1 MGKFPGLLQ
10 KYWLL
15 PCLLLAGYGG
25 NYFKLHIFFG
35 VDFLFG
41 SIATLLVLVCY
52 GLPWGLVSAAI
63 AGSHTLIIWRHGYG
77 LLIIMLEAL
86 VMGLML
92 RRRKT
97 NLVLINSLFW
107 LLIGIPLVYIFYR
120 WGLGMTPVTT
130 GLITLKQATNG
141 IFNSLIASFLITGF
155 GLPRQK
161 PLPSRN
167 SAFFAWKKLSFEQT
181 LFNLLVAFIFFPL
194 LFITVVNGQEAFSQ
208 MEKQT
213 VKELTALSIPIK
225 NSVEDWY
232 QNHLEG
238 AETFATEALPLV
250 AEINQGNGDQLPALN
265 LITQT
270 IQTAFTGFSNI
281 YVGDRQGKIIV
292 SSPELNEVG
301 ELRLGLIEAEK
312 IAGFASP
319 PQIQISPLKR
329 TNVNINPHVAITI
342 PLLANKGLEGFVN
355 ASLNLAQTK
364 DLLYADR
371 VIKELNITLIN
382 GQNQVV
388 ASTIEDL
395 LPLSY
400 YQAFQGGEPRDL
412 GQSTY
417 HWYPDKPA
425 NPTTRWRNSYYYRI
439 LPLDKIN
446 GWQLVIGLPARES
459 IEKLQSQSVQKLGLL
474 LLLSLVGLVIA
485 ISVSKRVANPL
496 LTLAKITTDIPAKM
510 QYQGLTPIALHSEV
524 SEVITLNENFNEML
538 ITLQNQFK
546 IIKQAKDNLE
556 MRVAERTHTLIMI
569 NKQLAEEIEERQR
582 IEVKLREA
590 KESAELA
597 NRVKS
602 EFLANI
608 SHEIRTPMNAILGF
622 CDLLLQKDLSLAQ
635 TQKYLNAI
643 GSSSKILLAL
653 IDDILDISKIEAG
666 KLVIH
671 LEPVDLRTVIKE
683 IKQIF
688 DYKAESKGLLLNAQ
702 VDETLNHT
710 VYFDAVRLRQILFNL
725 VGNALKFTEEGQ
737 VFIYIGAENVRSR
750 SQSTYIS
757 LAIEVT
763 DTGIG
768 IAPEDQARIFD
779 VFTQS
784 QGQSTRKYGGT
795 GLGLTI
801 TKRLT
806 ALLGGEINLSSRPGE
821 GSTFILRFPAV
832 RLVEN
837 LSQSELANGYGV
849 DLTDRLGSMSSAN
862 TANTTEKL
870 VPAWAGRMVPDNNSL
885 SNHNSPSQHLPM
897 AVPLLDQARRQQLI
911 TLLEQEETNV
921 WSSLRQ
927 TLISRQLR
935 SFGDRLSSWGNEY
948 NWEDLYTYGQSII
961 KALEDFDS
969 RRLEQLMGQFPR
981 YRASLAE
988 ITAGGDGPHTTE

>member
-1 MGKFPGLLQ
+1 MGKFPNLLQ
-10 KYWLL
+10 NYWLL

-41 SIATLLVLVCY
+41 SIATLLVLVYY

-77 LLIIMLEAL
+77 VLIIMLEAL
-86 VMGLML
+86 VVGLML
-92 RRRKT
+92 RRRQT

-107 LLIGIPLVYIFYR
+107 LLIGMPLVYIFYR
-120 WGLGMTPVTT
+120 WGLDMTPVTT
-130 GLITLKQATNG
+130 GLITLKQAANG

-155 GLPRQK
+155 GLPKQNLS
-161 PLPSRN
+161 PLKGP
-167 SAFFAWKKLSFEQT
+167 AFFAWKKISFEQT

-194 LFITVVNGQEAFSQ
+194 LFITVFNGQEAFLQ

-213 VKELTALSIPIK
+213 VQELTALSIPIK

-232 QNHLEG
+232 QIHLEG
-238 AETFATEALPLV
+238 AEVFATKISPLV
-250 AEINQGNGDQLPALN
+250 AEINQGNGAQLPALN
-265 LITQT
+265 LMTQT
-270 IQTAFTGFSNI
+270 MQTAFAGFSNI
-281 YVGDRQGKIIV
+281 YVGDRQGKIIA

-301 ELRLGLIEAEK
+301 ESRLGLIQAEK
-312 IAGFASP
+312 MTGFSSP
-319 PQIQISPLKR
+319 PKIQISPLHR
-329 TNVNINPHVAITI
+329 TNVNINPHIAITI
-342 PLLANKGLEGFVN
+342 PLVVKNSLEGFVN
-355 ASLNLAQTK
+355 ASLNLAKTK
-364 DLLYADR
+364 ELLYADR
-371 VIKELNITLIN
+371 VTKELNITLIN
-382 GQNQVV
+382 GQNQVI
-388 ASTIEDL
+388 ASTIDDL
-395 LPLSY
+395 LPLEF
-400 YQAFQGGEPRDL
+400 YQPFQGGNPRDL
-412 GQSTY
+412 NPSTY

-425 NPTTRWRNSYYYRI
+425 NPTLRWRNSYYYHI
-439 LPLDKIN
+439 LSLDKIN
-446 GWQLVIGLPARES
+446 DWQLVIGLPARQS
-459 IEKLQSQSVQKLGLL
+459 IEKLQIQSVQKLGLL
-474 LLLSLVGLVIA
+474 LFLSLVGLVIA

-496 LTLAKITTDIPAKM
+496 LTLAKITTDIPAKL

-546 IIKQAKDNLE
+546 TIKQARDNLE
-556 MRVAERTHTLIMI
+556 VRVAERTNTLIMI
-569 NKQLAEEIEERQR
+569 NKQLAGEIEERQR

-590 KESAELA
+590 KENAELA
-597 NRVKS
+597 SGIKS

-622 CDLLLQKDLSLAQ
+622 CDLLLQKDLSLSQ
-635 TQKYLNAI
+635 TKNYLNAI
-643 GSSSKILLAL
+643 GSSSKVLLAL

-666 KLVIH
+666 KLVIN
-671 LEPVDLRTVIKE
+671 LEPVDLRTIVRE

-688 DYKAESKGLLLNAQ
+688 DYKAESKGLLLTIQ
-702 VDETLNHT
+702 VDETLSQAI
-710 VYFDAVRLRQILFNL
+710 YFDAVRLRQILFNL

-737 VFIYIGAENVRSR
+737 VFIYIGVEDIRSR
-750 SQSTYIS
+750 SQGTYIS

-806 ALLGGEINLSSRPGE
+806 SLLGGEISLFSRPGE

-837 LSQSELANGYGV
+837 LPESGLSPGHGVHFDGHLGAIASNNATERFLSARAGDMAPKDKRSINQS
-849 DLTDRLGSMSSAN
+849 GSGQYS
-862 TANTTEKL
+862 
-870 VPAWAGRMVPDNNSL
+870 
-885 SNHNSPSQHLPM
+885 PM
-897 AVPLLDQARRQQLI
+897 AVPLMDQARRQQLI
-911 TLLEQEETNV
+911 SLLAQEETNV
-921 WSSLRQ
+921 WSTLRH
-927 TLISRQLR
+927 TLVSRQLR
-935 SFGDRLSSWGNEY
+935 NFGDRLASWGTEY
-948 NWEDLYTYGQSII
+948 GWDDLEAYGQGII
-961 KALEDFDS
+961 QALEDFDS
-969 RRLEQLMGQFPR
+969 RRLEQLMGQFPQ
-981 YRASLAE
+981 YRASLTEIAAGVDSRHTAE
-988 ITAGGDGPHTTE
+988 